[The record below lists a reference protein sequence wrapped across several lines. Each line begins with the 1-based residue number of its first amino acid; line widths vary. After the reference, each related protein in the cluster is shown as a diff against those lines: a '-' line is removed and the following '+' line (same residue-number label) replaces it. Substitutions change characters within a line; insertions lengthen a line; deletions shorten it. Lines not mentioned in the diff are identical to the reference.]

1 MRKMI
6 RLTLLTAAWLS
17 FGGCVLHASP
27 VSLGHGPIPQDQDGA
42 YSDLPKEDE
51 LEGMNRVFFGFNQ
64 LLDGLFLK
72 PLAQIYD
79 LVVADPVKDRVSD
92 FMDNLGEPVVF
103 VNDLLQGKPDEAG
116 RTLARFVMNSTLGV
130 GGLFNAAYEVAGIT
144 RHYEDFGQTLAVWG
158 VDSGPYLVVPFLGP
172 SSFRD
177 LIGTGVDFA
186 MDPVNYL
193 LRSNHHNELPWV
205 RTGVDAV
212 RKRRDVLS
220 VTDSLEKN
228 SSDLYNSY
236 RILYGQTRLFQ
247 IKDGHVVYKDTPV
260 LSED

>member
-1 MRKMI
+1 MKSR
-6 RLTLLTAAWLS
+6 TLLSAWALLS
-17 FGGCVLHASP
+17 CASLAHGSP
-27 VSLGHGPIPQDQDGA
+27 VSLGHGPIPQEQDSEN
-42 YSDLPKEDE
+42 SDLPKEDQ

-103 VNDLLQGKPDEAG
+103 VNALLQGKGEEAG
-116 RTLARFVMNSTLGV
+116 RTFGRFTINSTLGV
-130 GGLFNAAYEVAGIT
+130 GGLFNAAYEVAGLT

-177 LIGTGVDFA
+177 LIGTAVDMA

-193 LRSNHHNELPWV
+193 FRSNHHNELPWI

-212 RKRRDVLS
+212 RKRRDVLA

-228 SSDLYNSY
+228 SPDLYNSY
-236 RILYGQTRLFQ
+236 RVLYGQTRLFQ
-247 IKDGHVVYKDTPV
+247 IKDGNVVYKDTPV